1 VTVRSEEE
9 PEERP
14 LAAPRVIWI
23 TGASTG
29 LGRALALSF
38 AKDGVTVAASARSA
52 EKLAELAA
60 ADPRI
65 KPYPLDVT
73 DREAVQRTVAAIE
86 ATVGPIDLAVLNAG
100 LWHNM
105 ASSQFDTDK
114 IVEALSVNYLGIVYA
129 LEGLIP
135 RMRGRGAGHL
145 ALMASVA
152 GYMGLPRGI
161 AYNPTKAAAISLA
174 ESLHDDLAR
183 FGIAVSVINP
193 GFVDTPMT
201 AVNTFPMPWI
211 MPVEAAVG
219 HIRRGLDKRRF
230 EIAFPWQM
238 VLFLKL
244 ARLVPYA
251 VRFAIMRRMLDR
263 VPGLPD

>member
-1 VTVRSEEE
+1 M
-9 PEERP
+9 
-14 LAAPRVIWI
+14 AAPRVVWI

-38 AKDGVTVAASARSA
+38 AREGALVAASARSSD
-52 EKLAELAA
+52 KLAELAA
-60 ADPRI
+60 SDSRI
-65 KPYPLDVT
+65 KPFPLDVT
-73 DREAVQRTVAAIE
+73 DRQAVLRTVAAIE
-86 ATVGPIDLAVLNAG
+86 AGIGPIDLAVLNAG
-100 LWHNM
+100 VWHNM
-105 ASSQFDTDK
+105 AAAQFDTDK
-114 IVEALSVNYLGIVYA
+114 IVESMSVNYLGIIYA

-135 RMRGRGAGHL
+135 RMRSRGAGHL